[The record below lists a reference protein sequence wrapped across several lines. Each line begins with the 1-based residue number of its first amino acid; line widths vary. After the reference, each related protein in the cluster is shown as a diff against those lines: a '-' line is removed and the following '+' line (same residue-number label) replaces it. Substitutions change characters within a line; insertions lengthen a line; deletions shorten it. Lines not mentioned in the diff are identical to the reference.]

1 MKSRTS
7 ILFTLLS
14 VVLVMLFVADI
25 AIGSV
30 SISLTD
36 IFGVLT
42 GSNRDS
48 TIRSI
53 VIDIRLI
60 KALMALLAGAALSLS
75 GLQMQTLFRNPLAGP
90 YILGVSAGASFGW
103 HSFFSVRHCW
113 DCQPRQYY
121 LP

>member
-75 GLQMQTLFRNPLAGP
+75 GLQMQTLFPCSDIHL
-90 YILGVSAGASFGW
+90 
-103 HSFFSVRHCW
+103 
-113 DCQPRQYY
+113 
-121 LP
+121 